1 MKTEILIC
9 ICIILIL
16 NLYKVIE
23 SCLDPGFV
31 PIASIL
37 HEVQLMSGDIF
48 TKYKADRLFDV
59 KVGPTNRRLSS

>member
-1 MKTEILIC
+1 MQ
-9 ICIILIL
+9 ICIILII
-16 NLYKVIE
+16 NLCQVIE

-37 HEVQLMSGDIF
+37 HEVQLMSRGIF

-59 KVGPTNRRLSS
+59 KVIPTNRRLSS

>member
-1 MKTEILIC
+1 MQIF
-9 ICIILIL
+9 IILIL
-16 NLYKVIE
+16 NLCQVIE

-37 HEVQLMSGDIF
+37 HEVQLMSGGIF